1 MSVTLTEVL
10 SRFDNPVRIAAGKGI
25 KQAYN
30 VKCPCHRDKQPSLT
44 ISESESGNILFHDHA
59 GCKTVDILSA
69 IGLSMND
76 ISGEKSTNN
85 MEWKTKIQ
93 WYFSNKCEWT
103 DNGKKRQGYGE
114 GVRVTA
120 EYRYYDESNNYQYSK
135 VRLEGGEIKGKLIRY
150 YTVFGDTAKAC
161 KLSEV
166 TRCLYNLPEFLKLKD
181 KAQYVY
187 IVEGEKD
194 CETLRKLKNG
204 FACCV
209 TPGGA
214 QDWRNDYAHY
224 FKGRNVIIFRD
235 NDEAGIKAAERIL
248 SDILPYAFSIKIVNP
263 SKRDHGDVTDFLTLE
278 GGTTQSLRDLCNEV
292 KPIYAPWVK
301 TDGKGNASGINSG
314 RLAETISEHEDYVI
328 DRNHGDDRDIFKN
341 YEKGAYKEFNRGD
354 IKALVREYIPASFVT
369 DNLLNN
375 VCNLLFATN
384 DRVYCKSDFDTC
396 EGYVNFKDGLLDI
409 KSKPKKIVPHN
420 PEILSTI
427 QFPFNYDPRNDKH
440 PVFDKYIRDLCTKPD
455 GSVDEGEIAI
465 IQEYMGF
472 VISNVPMSK
481 IKRCMVL
488 WSRQGNTGKSVLI
501 RLITSLIG
509 IERTAPIKLNE
520 LNAEHRFILG
530 KLPGSRLITCG
541 DESNSN
547 VNDSSIFKSITGG
560 DPVKIEPKG
569 KQGYPFIYRGG
580 FIIACNGLPCFVDD
594 KDAVLKRLLIL
605 PCEHYVSDEVK
616 DADLDKKLQKEIIPI
631 MNWCLEGLYRL
642 IDNRYV
648 FSKSESSIK
657 AMEEYRSVTDNV
669 YRFLR
674 EYYIIT
680 GDYNDRI
687 SKKDFDD
694 QYHTW
699 ASKDNTIK
707 EVDRKNLAARME
719 FYGVTISQG
728 NAAGHRNVY
737 VYRNIKEKPVE
748 FEEVPEDIPFT

>member
-1 MSVTLTEVL
+1 MSVTYQDVIG
-10 SRFDNPVRIAAGKGI
+10 RFYNPIRTTAGRGI
-25 KQAYN
+25 KQAYK
-30 VKCPCHRDKQPSLT
+30 VKCPCHKDKKPSLI
-44 ISESESGNILFHDHA
+44 ISESVTGKILFHDHA
-59 GCKTVDILSA
+59 GCNTEDILAS

-76 ISGEKSTNN
+76 ISGEKESNN
-85 MEWKTKIQ
+85 QGWKPKIE

-103 DNGKKRQGYGE
+103 DNGNKRQGYGE

-120 EYRYYDESNNYQYSK
+120 EYRYYDEASNYQYSK
-135 VRLEGGEIKGKLIRY
+135 IRIEGGAIEGKLIRY
-150 YTVFGDTAKAC
+150 YTVVGDTAKAC

-181 KAQYVY
+181 KARYVY
-187 IVEGEKD
+187 VTEGEKD
-194 CETLRKLKNG
+194 VETLRKIKSG
-204 FACCV
+204 FSCCV

-214 QDWRNDYAHY
+214 SDWRKDYAHY
-224 FKGRNVIIFRD
+224 FKGLNVIILRD
-235 NDEAGIKAAERIL
+235 NDEAGIKAAEKIL
-248 SDILPYAFSIKIVNP
+248 SDIQPYAFSIKIVNP
-263 SKRDHGDVTDFLTLE
+263 SKKDHGDVTDYLTME
-278 GGTTQSLRDLCNEV
+278 GGTAQTLKDLCNEI

-301 TDGKGNASGINSG
+301 TDVKGSASSIISG
-314 RLAETISEHEDYVI
+314 LLAETISEHEDYVI
-328 DRNHGDDRDIFKN
+328 DRNHGDDRDVFKS
-341 YEKGAYKEFNRGD
+341 YDHGVYREFNKGD
-354 IKALVREYIPASFVT
+354 IKALIREYVPASFVT

-384 DRVYCKSDFDTC
+384 DRVYSKSDFDTC

-409 KSKPKKIVPHN
+409 QSKTLVPHN

-427 QFPFNYDPRNDKH
+427 QFPFDYDSENTKH

-455 GSVDEGEIAI
+455 GSIDEGEIAI
-465 IQEYMGF
+465 IQEYLGF
-472 VISNVPMSK
+472 VISNIPMSK

-569 KQGYPFIYRGG
+569 KQGYPYIFCGG
-580 FIIACNGLPCFVDD
+580 FIIACNGLPCFTDD

-605 PCEHYVSDEVK
+605 PCEHYVSDDVK
-616 DADLDKKLQKEIIPI
+616 DADIDKKLQKEIIPI

-648 FSKSESSIK
+648 FSKSESSTK

-669 YRFLR
+669 YRFIK
-674 EYYIIT
+674 EHYIIT

-687 SKKDFDD
+687 SKKEFDD
-694 QYHTW
+694 QYHAW

-707 EVDRKNLAARME
+707 EVDRKNLAARMDS
-719 FYGVTISQG
+719 YGVTISQG
-728 NAAGHRNVY
+728 NADGHRNVY
-737 VYRNIKEKPVE
+737 VYRGIKEKPID
-748 FEEVPEDIPFT
+748 FEYATEDIPFD